1 MVEIL
6 HSAIGSII
14 TTTKAMCVLLSML
27 LHQLSKPPRENVILM
42 QVVLGMTSPA
52 ACKLKA
58 FSTDLVHFVLKVS
71 VRNSSGSN
79 GHCGLRANSVSQEED
94 GNISRYNSNDIL
106 LVDATVSPG
115 TQAIGA
121 ECSHGQAGE
130 HN

>member
-1 MVEIL
+1 MGGGNPAQCHRLDHYTDESDVRVAQ
-6 HSAIGSII
+6 HAFASVVQATG
-14 TTTKAMCVLLSML
+14 
-27 LHQLSKPPRENVILM
+27 ENVILM

-58 FSTDLVHFVLKVS
+58 FSTDLVHFVLKVR

-79 GHCGLRANSVSQEED
+79 GHCLRANSVSQEED

-106 LVDATVSPG
+106 LVDAIASPG